1 MSLALFKE
9 NIYLLLNNL
18 IKTINKYIEIEDYAI
33 VRECFKRFK
42 KSIIIKIFVR
52 YNIYNKTKFVNNKK
66 YCVTSS

>member
-9 NIYLLLNNL
+9 NLYLLL
-18 IKTINKYIEIEDYAI
+18 NKYIEIEDYAI
-33 VRECFKRFK
+33 VRDCFKRFK

-52 YNIYNKTKFVNNKK
+52 CNIYNKTKFVNNK